1 MNLSGKTC
9 LITGS
14 SRGIGYAIAQALCQS
29 GADVVVNSRSGS
41 DLQKVAKRLEQES
54 QGRVLGLEADISNP
68 IEGENLIARVLDEC
82 GRLDVLVN
90 NAGIGIFRSIEEMS
104 LEDWK
109 AQIDT
114 NLLGTFVCSQSAVPY
129 LLRTEGWIVNVG
141 SLACRNAFAGG
152 TGYNASKFGL
162 LGMTEAMM
170 LDLRSKGI
178 RVSIVMPGSVDT
190 SFADGESKTWAL
202 TSEDVA
208 AATLHLLSYPK
219 NAHTSRIEMRPSH
232 PPSA

>member
-1 MNLSGKTC
+1 MDLTGKTC
-9 LITGS
+9 LVTGS
-14 SRGIGYAIAQALCQS
+14 SRGIGHAIARALGQS
-29 GADVVVNSRSGS
+29 GAHVVINSRSGS
-41 DLQKVAKRLEQES
+41 DLQKVAKRMERECK
-54 QGRVLGLEADISNP
+54 GKVLGVEADISNP
-68 IEGENLIARVLDEC
+68 IEGENLISRVVDEF
-82 GRLDVLVN
+82 GRLDILVN
-90 NAGIGIFRSIEEMS
+90 NAGIGIFQSIEEMS
-104 LEDWK
+104 IKDWK

-114 NLLGTFVCSQSAVPY
+114 NLLGTFVCSQSAIPY

-190 SFADGESKTWAL
+190 SFAGGHSKNWAL

-208 AATLHLLSYPK
+208 AAILHLLSYPK
-219 NAHTSRIEMRPSH
+219 NAHTSRIEMRPSK

>member
-1 MNLSGKTC
+1 MDLSGKTC

-14 SRGIGYAIAQALCQS
+14 SRGIGYSIAQALSQS

-41 DLQKVAKRLEQES
+41 DLQGIASHLDQLG
-54 QGRVLGLEADISNP
+54 QGRVVGVEANISNP
-68 IEGENLIARVLDEC
+68 MECENLISRVVEEFGKLDI
-82 GRLDVLVN
+82 LIN
-90 NAGIGIFRSIEEMS
+90 NAGIGIFKSIEEMS
-104 LEDWK
+104 IEDWRS
-109 AQIDT
+109 QIDT
-114 NLLGTFVCSQSAVPY
+114 NLLGTFVCSKLAIPY

-178 RVSIVMPGSVDT
+178 RVSIIMPGSVDT
-190 SFADGESKTWAL
+190 SFADGDSKGWAL

-208 AATLHLLSYPK
+208 SATLHLLSYPK
-219 NAHTSRIEMRPSH
+219 NAHTSRIEMRPSQ